1 MDVARDAVYDFR
13 SAQGS
18 VGIGSTFNRA
28 MLACEHGLI
37 EPKAEAPAEVKPI
50 EIRIV
55 DATRKED

>member
-1 MDVARDAVYDFR
+1 
-13 SAQGS
+13 
-18 VGIGSTFNRA
+18 